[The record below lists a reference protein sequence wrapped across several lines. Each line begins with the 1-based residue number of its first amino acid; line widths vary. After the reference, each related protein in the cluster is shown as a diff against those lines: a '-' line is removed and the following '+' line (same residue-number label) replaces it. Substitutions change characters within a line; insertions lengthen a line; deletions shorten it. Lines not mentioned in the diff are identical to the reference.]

1 MRCPNCNSEVPEGK
15 RFCGYCGRRLTP
27 AEASAAPPVPD
38 AFDDDAPTQLVTGE
52 TPVEPDGRLEEVQP
66 APPPQPEEP
75 PEAIP
80 EEPPSPIKR
89 RSRKWAWGIVAVAV
103 VALVAVAVLSSTGR
117 PEPYQ
122 PTRAWIDMFD
132 TRDEI
137 RVRADQ
143 IVVLGGNVWIADT
156 PELVDEYIVST
167 HIEITLDGDP
177 LPDPKTYWDETS
189 EWGDYDDDGDADYSS
204 GWQHELGTLSPGT
217 HQIEITVQS
226 NWPVI
231 DGFDSDGDGELDEFD
246 YDYEHRV
253 SIIVE
258 E

>member
-1 MRCPNCNSEVPEGK
+1 V
-15 RFCGYCGRRLTP
+15 
-27 AEASAAPPVPD
+27 
-38 AFDDDAPTQLVTGE
+38 
-52 TPVEPDGRLEEVQP
+52 
-66 APPPQPEEP
+66 
-75 PEAIP
+75 
-80 EEPPSPIKR
+80 
-89 RSRKWAWGIVAVAV
+89 WGIVAVAV

-122 PTRAWIDMFD
+122 PTHAWIDMFD

-156 PELVDEYIVST
+156 EELVDEYIVST

-177 LPDPKTYWDETS
+177 LPDPTTYWDETS
-189 EWGDYDDDGDADYSS
+189 EWGDYDDDGDTDYAS
-204 GWQHELGTLSPGT
+204 GWRRDLGTLSPGT

-258 E
+258 G